1 MKLYFHITSFFLLAL
16 NTLSAQNLIQ
26 NFDFNKVS
34 QSFTIMGNIDAFTFW
49 HAHYATNGEYNWF
62 GGGAH
67 DTSCISSSG
76 LFNLKTCPGIHYSTP
91 GNQNNYILPFPY
103 SGKGFGTLIFN
114 FNGFDSIQNVE
125 NRSLIYNEL
134 SSTLLADSIYCTE
147 VHVQVF
153 QGKER
158 SVRYNYTH
166 NGLGFYFSNNDSL
179 ASPKP
184 WVLGIQPQISGFGY
198 LTNTD
203 TWRKLKG
210 NFTAIG
216 NEKYFFIGNFFPLT
230 SPLQLLSGSIPSND
244 SASILL
250 FDAVYVYNCRD
261 TLFQIVQKDT
271 TVCFGQSV
279 NLQPQLQGFKL
290 QDSITSYYWQTPMG
304 NFTTATANFLATQP
318 GSYTV
323 QATINKRFKAATNFT
338 VNWVPEPPDSSF
350 LPDSLALC
358 PGQPQ
363 LLSVPEITGATYQ
376 WSNGDTTSYSTIG
389 QPGMYTLQIT
399 TPCWQHNEQF
409 LAFQS
414 NCGER
419 VFIPNAFTPD
429 GDGTNDFFEI
439 FGPLQPFSLI
449 VTDRWGKIVYQTDN
463 YQNNWDGTSRGM
475 ALPAGVYSY
484 RILYSKLKGGPK
496 NYELFGTVSILR

>member
-166 NGLGFYFSNNDSL
+166 NGLGFYFSNL
-179 ASPKP
+179 
-184 WVLGIQPQISGFGY
+184 
-198 LTNTD
+198 
-203 TWRKLKG
+203 
-210 NFTAIG
+210 
-216 NEKYFFIGNFFPLT
+216 FPY
-230 SPLQLLSGSIPSND
+230 I
-244 SASILL
+244 ILL
-250 FDAVYVYNCRD
+250 FY
-261 TLFQIVQKDT
+261 
-271 TVCFGQSV
+271 
-279 NLQPQLQGFKL
+279 
-290 QDSITSYYWQTPMG
+290 
-304 NFTTATANFLATQP
+304 
-318 GSYTV
+318 
-323 QATINKRFKAATNFT
+323 
-338 VNWVPEPPDSSF
+338 
-350 LPDSLALC
+350 
-358 PGQPQ
+358 
-363 LLSVPEITGATYQ
+363 
-376 WSNGDTTSYSTIG
+376 
-389 QPGMYTLQIT
+389 
-399 TPCWQHNEQF
+399 
-409 LAFQS
+409 
-414 NCGER
+414 
-419 VFIPNAFTPD
+419 
-429 GDGTNDFFEI
+429 
-439 FGPLQPFSLI
+439 
-449 VTDRWGKIVYQTDN
+449 
-463 YQNNWDGTSRGM
+463 
-475 ALPAGVYSY
+475 
-484 RILYSKLKGGPK
+484 
-496 NYELFGTVSILR
+496 